1 MITPDVLRM
10 DAAKLGALAE
20 AFERTYLHFLDIG
33 SDEPEERNKGALM
46 FYAMKDLAEKVQK
59 DAEALACN
67 MEICDVI
74 YAAERIRKGGN
85 KNG

>member
-1 MITPDVLRM
+1 
-10 DAAKLGALAE
+10 
-20 AFERTYLHFLDIG
+20 
-33 SDEPEERNKGALM
+33 M

-74 YAAERIRKGGN
+74 YAAERIRKGGK